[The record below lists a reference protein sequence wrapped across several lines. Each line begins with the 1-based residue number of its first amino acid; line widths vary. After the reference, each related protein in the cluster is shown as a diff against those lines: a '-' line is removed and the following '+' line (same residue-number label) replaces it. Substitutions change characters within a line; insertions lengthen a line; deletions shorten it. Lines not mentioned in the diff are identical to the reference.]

1 MIEHDL
7 PLYAATPEPRHME
20 SPAASGA
27 SASLVRMFGLDVR
40 AAVLVTLVDLMVFGT
55 DVFTAGAFIVMGIV
69 IAAILGFIVY
79 KIQRQ
84 WFGDEHESSLIKAL
98 IVGLLTAIPVPLTP
112 LIAVPAGALGVFK
125 LMQRKAA

>member
-1 MIEHDL
+1 
-7 PLYAATPEPRHME
+7 
-20 SPAASGA
+20 
-27 SASLVRMFGLDVR
+27 
-40 AAVLVTLVDLMVFGT
+40 MVFGT